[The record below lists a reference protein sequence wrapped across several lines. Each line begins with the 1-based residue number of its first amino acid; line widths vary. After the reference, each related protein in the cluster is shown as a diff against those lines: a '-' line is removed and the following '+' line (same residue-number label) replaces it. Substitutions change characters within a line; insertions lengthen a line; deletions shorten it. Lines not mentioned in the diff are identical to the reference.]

1 MTTNLLRRVSLAA
14 ACSLALV
21 GLVNLNAAGQVT
33 VRDGAMPGFD
43 EVKMT
48 NPILDEVKMTNPILD
63 EVKMTTPIL
72 STDFTF

>member
-33 VRDGAMPGFD
+33 VRDGVRPSFD
-43 EVKMT
+43 EQKMT
-48 NPILDEVKMTNPILD
+48 NPILDELKMGN
-63 EVKMTTPIL
+63 PIL